1 MRNARTEGG
10 FSLVESIVALG
21 VLTFGLLAMA
31 QVFTLGLGMLGGANA
46 DLIAREKAAEAIESV
61 YTARDTHVVTWAQI
75 RNVAGVSGSDG
86 GVFLDGARPLT
97 MAGRDGLVNTADDGL
112 AIEAMM
118 TPGPDNL
125 LGTRDDVARPM
136 TEFTLEIEIRDV
148 GPNLRRIRVIIGYQV
163 ATGHREYVLET
174 LISSFA

>member
-1 MRNARTEGG
+1 MRDVRSEGG

-61 YTARDTHVVTWAQI
+61 YTARDTRVVTWAQI

-86 GVFLDGARPLT
+86 GVFRDGARPLT
-97 MAGRDGLVNTADDGL
+97 TVGRDGLVNTADDG
-112 AIEAMM
+112 AVEAVM

-125 LGTRDDVARPM
+125 LGTGDDVARLM
-136 TEFTLEIEIRDV
+136 TEFTREIEIRDV

-174 LISSFA
+174 FISSFA